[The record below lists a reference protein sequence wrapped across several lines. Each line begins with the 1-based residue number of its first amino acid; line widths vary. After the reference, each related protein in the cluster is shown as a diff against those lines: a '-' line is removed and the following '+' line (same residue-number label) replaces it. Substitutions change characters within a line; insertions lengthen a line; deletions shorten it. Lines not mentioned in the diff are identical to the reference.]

1 MKQALMAFLLFVTT
15 GPALTQTASAQPATA
30 QNPLRSAVAQGATSI
45 AWRIETHGV
54 YICCCNERN
63 YTINIGD
70 DNRNRVEYDEIFL
83 VATVDGSKVTK
94 LKMMEPNCP
103 LKPGTRLVENV
114 TPDAS
119 LDFLIE
125 HVADD
130 EDRHVAAIAMHDH
143 PRVVPEL
150 IQLARNHRNTKVRRD
165 AVFWLGQRAGD
176 RASAELERVIDED
189 PEDDVREHAVFAVS
203 QLPRERS
210 VPILIKL
217 VKTHDRPA
225 VRKRAMFWLAQT
237 GDPRA
242 LDLIEE
248 ILQTR

>member
-1 MKQALMAFLLFVTT
+1 MRQALIALLLFVTT
-15 GPALTQTASAQPATA
+15 GPVFTQPAAA
-30 QNPLRSAVAQGATSI
+30 QNALRQAAAAGATSI

-54 YICCCNERN
+54 YLCCCNDRN
-63 YTINIGD
+63 QNITIGN
-70 DNRNRVEYDEIFL
+70 DNRNHVEYDEIFL
-83 VATVDGSKVTK
+83 IATLDGGKVTK
-94 LKMMEPNCP
+94 LKMTEPGCP
-103 LKPGTRLVENV
+103 LKSGTRLIENV
-114 TPDAS
+114 APDAS
-119 LDFLIE
+119 LDFLLE

-130 EDRHVAAIAMHDH
+130 EDRLVAAIAMHDQ
-143 PRVVPEL
+143 PRVVTEL
-150 IQLARNHRNTKVRRD
+150 IGLARNHRNKEVRRD

-176 RASAELERVIDED
+176 KAAAELERVIDED

-203 QLPRERS
+203 QLPADRA

-248 ILQTR
+248 ILNRR

>member
-1 MKQALMAFLLFVTT
+1 MKQALIAFLLFVTS
-15 GPALTQTASAQPATA
+15 GPALTQTASAQ
-30 QNPLRSAVAQGATSI
+30 NPLRGAVAEGATSI
-45 AWRIETHGV
+45 AWLIETHGV
-54 YICCCNERN
+54 YICCCNDRN
-63 YTINIGD
+63 YTINVGD
-70 DNRNRVEYDEIFL
+70 DSRNRVEYDQIFL
-83 VATVDGSKVTK
+83 IATLDGGKVTK
-94 LKMMEPNCP
+94 MKMMEPNCP
-103 LKPGTRLVENV
+103 LKSGTRLVENV
-114 TPDAS
+114 APDAS
-119 LDFLIE
+119 LDFLLE
-125 HVADD
+125 HVADG
-130 EDRHVAAIAMHDH
+130 EDRLVAAIAMHDQ
-143 PRVVPEL
+143 PRVVTEL
-150 IQLARNHRNTKVRRD
+150 IELARNHRNTRVRRD

-176 RASAELERVIDED
+176 KAAAELERVIDED

-248 ILQTR
+248 ILNTR

>member
-1 MKQALMAFLLFVTT
+1 MKQPLIAFLLFVTT
-15 GPALTQTASAQPATA
+15 GPALTQTAA
-30 QNPLRSAVAQGATSI
+30 QNALRGAVAQGATSI
-45 AWRIETHGV
+45 AWRIETEGV
-54 YICCCNERN
+54 YICCCNGSQ
-63 YTINIGD
+63 NIISHGD
-70 DNRNRVEYDEIFL
+70 SRIEYDQIFL
-83 VATVDGSKVTK
+83 VATLDDGKITK
-94 LKMMEPNCP
+94 LKMTEPNCP
-103 LKPGTRLVENV
+103 LKSGTRLVENV

-119 LDFLIE
+119 LDFLLE

-130 EDRHVAAIAMHDH
+130 EDRHVAAIAMHDQ

-176 RASAELERVIDED
+176 KAAAELERVIDED

-203 QLPRERS
+203 QLPRDRS

-217 VKTHDRPA
+217 VRAHDRPA

-248 ILQTR
+248 ILHTR